1 MISNVIKAIPCA
13 TATTTRGF
21 TRRLITPPRKSEV
34 PQTTLASSAGTAVM
48 AREPMGAHARDRWSA
63 RRWSCRPDPTYAAR
77 VVGKDPRAELPAN
90 FAAAVASLR
99 PVRLRA
105 EIRLSEAPAP
115 QRLAPFAVAL
125 TADVAGD
132 DGDDIV
138 TGRFVVLHDPAGQE
152 AWHGTTRIVAYVRAE
167 LEPEMANDPFLAD
180 VAWTWLTEGLN
191 RRLPEDGF
199 RAVGG
204 TVTRVTSECYGTM
217 ASRAIVA
224 HVELRVSWTPDTEDL
239 GGHLEAW
246 ADVLAAAAG
255 LAPLP
260 PGVAALPSR
269 RR

>member
-1 MISNVIKAIPCA
+1 
-13 TATTTRGF
+13 
-21 TRRLITPPRKSEV
+21 
-34 PQTTLASSAGTAVM
+34 M
-48 AREPMGAHARDRWSA
+48 AREPTGAGAPDDRSA
-63 RRWSCRPDPTYAAR
+63 RRLPGQPNPTYAAR
-77 VVGKDPRAELPAN
+77 VVARDPHTELPAN
-90 FAAAVASLR
+90 FARAVASLR

-125 TADVAGD
+125 TADVAD
-132 DGDDIV
+132 QDGDDV
-138 TGRFVVLHDPAGQE
+138 ATGRFVVLHDPAGQE
-152 AWHGTTRIVAYVRAE
+152 AWQGTTRIVAYVRAE
-167 LEPEMANDPFLAD
+167 LEQEMAVDPFLAD
-180 VAWTWLTEGLN
+180 VAWTWLTEGLA
-191 RRLPEDGF
+191 RRLTEHGF